1 MTWSLCIVVVAV
13 VLALAVRPWRLLGHE
28 GLLTPLL
35 AALVILPWMWALPRL
50 HQMPLQLQWS
60 GACLVTLTLGWPLA
74 VPVLCLIGALSAI
87 VAPVHWQEVVNMMA
101 WLGVVPATLSLGV
114 GALLRRI
121 MGPNPFVYI
130 LGRAFLGTAL
140 CMFVAGGLAQ
150 LGGQKFGPIDT
161 GLSMV
166 ARWLMAWGDA
176 VVTGMCAAIFVAFKP
191 QWLAT
196 WSDALYLRK
205 LPP

>member
-50 HQMPLQLQWS
+50 
-60 GACLVTLTLGWPLA
+60 
-74 VPVLCLIGALSAI
+74 
-87 VAPVHWQEVVNMMA
+87 HWQEVVNMMA